1 MTIKFNFENNYVCLK
16 TINFYLASVFLP
28 LLIVI
33 PILIIDT
40 FRPNYEVESSV
51 VMNEQILIDLRV
63 LAGYQNSQNYF
74 EIGGCKKVKFNSQ
87 INYRAEITP
96 YSHKGILK
104 VKSRNL
110 DEALEALSLWH
121 TCSINVFK
129 RTIEPYEF
137 ELKNLAMI
145 RKRIDLKSIDLK
157 DINEYFKFRQLIL
170 NYELMDSYIKE
181 PFSYTTTKVDF
192 NYKKYF
198 IIYLAALAGFMTLLF
213 FLYPFKKNKS

>member
-1 MTIKFNFENNYVCLK
+1 MRIKFNVENFYVGLK
-16 TINFYLASVFLP
+16 TYNFYLTSLFLP

-33 PILIIDT
+33 PILIVDT
-40 FRPNYEVESSV
+40 FRPKYEVQSSV

-63 LAGYQNSQNYF
+63 LAGYMNSQNYF
-74 EIGGCKKVKFNSQ
+74 EIGGCKKVKFDSQ
-87 INYRAEITP
+87 IDYSAEITQ
-96 YSHKGILK
+96 YGHKGILK
-104 VKSRNL
+104 VSSRDL
-110 DEALEALSLWH
+110 DEAVEALILWH
-121 TCSINVFK
+121 SCSISVFK

-181 PFSYTTTKVDF
+181 SFSYTTKKVAI
-192 NYKKYF
+192 NLIKYLV
-198 IIYLAALAGFMTLLF
+198 IYLAALAGFMTLLF
-213 FLYPFKKNKS
+213 VIYPLKKIKG